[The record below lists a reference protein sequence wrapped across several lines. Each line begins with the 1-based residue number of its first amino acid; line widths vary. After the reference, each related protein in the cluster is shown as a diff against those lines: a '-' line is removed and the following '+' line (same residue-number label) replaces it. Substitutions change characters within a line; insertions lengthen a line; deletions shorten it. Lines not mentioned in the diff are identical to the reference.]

1 MKKNKLG
8 YYFIKEFFKN
18 YISILFAFGLII
30 WITQAVRLLDLISE
44 DGNSI
49 STYFLYILSTLP
61 KVISRLFIIIFFI
74 SLLVT
79 ISRFENH
86 NELRAIWFSGL
97 DKKKFINYLVQYSI
111 LFTFLIILI
120 RLFVVPYFS
129 NYSRY
134 LILNSE
140 VGSIAPLIKQ
150 NNFNNPLKELTVYVA
165 KKNQINEI
173 EEIILFENNEEKTK
187 TIVAKSGVIIKENNK
202 NLLVLV
208 DGSIQEK
215 NKNGKI
221 SILDFDKITLD
232 LKQYNK
238 KAGDHFKFHEMFT
251 FELIKKL
258 KDENILEVKIHK
270 QNIINE
276 LSYRIVLPLFIPSLV
291 ILGFCLIAI
300 NKELINNNLIKI
312 IIFLAGIFII
322 IVGEILLN
330 LSSKIN
336 HINLILF
343 ITPFLFLIINKL
355 LLSYLLT
362 YQKNKS

>member
-1 MKKNKLG
+1 M
-8 YYFIKEFFKN
+8 
-18 YISILFAFGLII
+18 
-30 WITQAVRLLDLISE
+30 ISE

-49 STYFLYILSTLP
+49 SIYFLYILSTLP
-61 KVISRLFIIIFFI
+61 KIISRIFIIVFFI
-74 SLLVT
+74 SLIVT
-79 ISRFENH
+79 ISRFENF

-97 DKKKFINYLVQYSI
+97 DKKKFINYLVKYSI
-111 LFTFLIILI
+111 LLTLLIILI

-134 LILNSE
+134 LLLNSE

-150 NNFNNPLKELTVYVA
+150 NNFNNPLKELTVYVG

-173 EEIILFENNEEKTK
+173 EEIVLFEDNEEKTK
-187 TIVAKSGVIIKENNK
+187 TIVAKSGVIVKENNK

-232 LKQYNK
+232 LNQYNK
-238 KAGDHFKFHEMFT
+238 KTGDHYKFNEMFS
-251 FELIKKL
+251 FELIQKLINDSDIRKK
-258 KDENILEVKIHK
+258 D
-270 QNIINE
+270 IINE
-276 LSYRIVLPLFIPSLV
+276 LSYRVIIPLFIPSLV

-300 NKELINNNLIKI
+300 HKELINSNLIKI

-322 IVGEILLN
+322 FAGEILLN

-336 HINLILF
+336 HINLLLYIS
-343 ITPFLFLIINKL
+343 PFLFLIINKL
-355 LLSYLLT
+355 LLNYFLR
-362 YQKNKS
+362 YQKEKL

>member
-8 YYFIKEFFKN
+8 YYFIREFLKN
-18 YISILFAFGLII
+18 YLSILFAFGLII

-49 STYFLYILSTLP
+49 SIYFLYILSTLP
-61 KVISRLFIIIFFI
+61 KIISRIFIIVFFI
-74 SLLVT
+74 SLIVT
-79 ISRFENH
+79 ISRFENF

-97 DKKKFINYLVQYSI
+97 DKKKFINYLVKYSI
-111 LFTFLIILI
+111 LLTLLIILI

-134 LILNSE
+134 LLLNSE

-150 NNFNNPLKELTVYVA
+150 NNFNNPLKELTVYVG

-173 EEIILFENNEEKTK
+173 EEIVLFEDNEEKTK
-187 TIVAKSGVIIKENNK
+187 TIVAKSGVIVKENNK

-232 LKQYNK
+232 LNQYNK
-238 KAGDHFKFHEMFT
+238 KTGDHYKFNEMFS
-251 FELIKKL
+251 FELVQKLINESDIRKK
-258 KDENILEVKIHK
+258 D
-270 QNIINE
+270 IINE
-276 LSYRIVLPLFIPSLV
+276 LSYRVIIPLFIPSLV

-300 NKELINNNLIKI
+300 HKELINSNLIKI

-322 IVGEILLN
+322 FTGEILLN

-336 HINLILF
+336 HINLLLYISPL
-343 ITPFLFLIINKL
+343 LFLIINKL
-355 LLSYLLT
+355 LLNYLLR
-362 YQKNKS
+362 YQKEKL

>member
-8 YYFIKEFFKN
+8 YYFIREFLKN
-18 YISILFAFGLII
+18 YLSILFAFGLIV

-49 STYFLYILSTLP
+49 SIYFLYILSTLP
-61 KVISRLFIIIFFI
+61 KIISRIFIIVFFI
-74 SLLVT
+74 SLIVT
-79 ISRFENH
+79 ISRFENF

-97 DKKKFINYLVQYSI
+97 DKKKFINYLVKYSI
-111 LFTFLIILI
+111 LLTLLIILI

-134 LILNSE
+134 LLLNSE

-150 NNFNNPLKELTVYVA
+150 NNFNNPLKELTVYVG

-173 EEIILFENNEEKTK
+173 EEIVLFEDNEEKTK
-187 TIVAKSGVIIKENNK
+187 TIVAKSGVIVKENNK

-232 LKQYNK
+232 LNQYNK
-238 KAGDHFKFHEMFT
+238 KTGDHYKFNEMFS
-251 FELIKKL
+251 FELVQKLINESDIRKK
-258 KDENILEVKIHK
+258 D
-270 QNIINE
+270 IINE
-276 LSYRIVLPLFIPSLV
+276 LSYRVIIPLFIPSLV

-300 NKELINNNLIKI
+300 HKELINSNLIKI

-322 IVGEILLN
+322 FTGEILLN

-336 HINLILF
+336 HINLLLYISPL
-343 ITPFLFLIINKL
+343 LFLIINKL
-355 LLSYLLT
+355 LLNYLLR
-362 YQKNKS
+362 YQKEKL

>member
-8 YYFIKEFFKN
+8 YYFIREFLKN
-18 YISILFAFGLII
+18 YLSILFAFGLII

-49 STYFLYILSTLP
+49 SIYFLYILSTLP
-61 KVISRLFIIIFFI
+61 KIISRIFIIVFFI
-74 SLLVT
+74 SLIVT
-79 ISRFENH
+79 ISRFENF

-97 DKKKFINYLVQYSI
+97 DKKKFINYLVKYSI
-111 LFTFLIILI
+111 LLTLLIILI

-134 LILNSE
+134 LLLNSE

-150 NNFNNPLKELTVYVA
+150 NNFNNPLKELTVYVG

-173 EEIILFENNEEKTK
+173 EEIVLFEDNEEKTK
-187 TIVAKSGVIIKENNK
+187 TIIAKSGVIVKENNK

-232 LKQYNK
+232 LNQYNK
-238 KAGDHFKFHEMFT
+238 KTGDHYKFNEMFS
-251 FELIKKL
+251 FELIQKLINDSDIRKK
-258 KDENILEVKIHK
+258 D
-270 QNIINE
+270 IINE
-276 LSYRIVLPLFIPSLV
+276 LSYRVIIPLFIPSLV

-300 NKELINNNLIKI
+300 HKELINSNLIKI

-322 IVGEILLN
+322 FTGEILLN

-336 HINLILF
+336 HINLLLYISPL
-343 ITPFLFLIINKL
+343 LFLIINKL
-355 LLSYLLT
+355 LLNYLLR
-362 YQKNKS
+362 YQKEKL

>member
-8 YYFIKEFFKN
+8 YYFIQEFFKN

-97 DKKKFINYLVQYSI
+97 DKKKFINYLVKYSI
-111 LFTFLIILI
+111 LLTFLIILI

-150 NNFNNPLKELTVYVA
+150 NNFNNPLKQLTVYVS

-173 EEIILFENNEEKTK
+173 EEIILFESNEEKTK
-187 TIVAKSGVIIKENNK
+187 TILAKSGVIIK
-202 NLLVLV
+202 
-208 DGSIQEK
+208 EK

-221 SILDFDKITLD
+221 SIIDFDKITLD

-300 NKELINNNLIKI
+300 NRELINNNLIKI

-322 IVGEILLN
+322 TVGEILLN

-336 HINLILF
+336 HINLFLLS
-343 ITPFLFLIINKL
+343 TPFLFLIINKL
-355 LLSYLLT
+355 LLNYLLM
-362 YQKNKS
+362 YQKIKS